1 MSKFSRGP
9 DTRRNSDQP
18 LIRNPGKR
26 VARDAGEQL
35 EREKQFKLE
44 NADAFASV
52 NAWVEENGLPLAK
65 YRAF

>member
-1 MSKFSRGP
+1 MSKFSRES
-9 DTRRNSDQP
+9 DRKNSDQ
-18 LIRNPGKR
+18 LSIGNPRKR
-26 VARDAGEQL
+26 VARDAEDRL